1 VILIDQHR
9 SYLYEAVMEGIEL
22 VTFVNTQVIPV
33 CIFLIMM
40 GMGLSLVFAD
50 FKRVLKYPKAVGIG
64 LTNQLLLLPIIGF
77 ALANI
82 MPLEPEYAV
91 GVMLLVLCPG
101 GTTSN
106 MFTHLAKGDVALSV
120 TMTAVASLITVFTIP
135 VILNLSLVH
144 FMGQGNEF
152 KLPIIATMFSLMKLT
167 IVPIAL
173 GMIIKAYFPNFANS
187 TQVHV
192 SRFGILFLTLLIV
205 FLTYIQKD
213 IVVSAFIAAGPVSI
227 ILNLS
232 TMALGYYT
240 SKWFGLSIPQRT
252 SITIEVGLQNSTLSM
267 FMALTLLANYKMSFT
282 PAIYTL
288 IMLFT
293 AGVLMKF
300 LRIKAKA
307 TLQKNSDGN
316 LNVEQTN

>member
-1 VILIDQHR
+1 MK
-9 SYLYEAVMEGIEL
+9 SIEL
-22 VTFVNTQVIPV
+22 VTFVNTQIIPI

-40 GMGLSLVFAD
+40 GMGLSLVIGD
-50 FKRVLKYPKAVGIG
+50 FKRVMKYPKAVAIG
-64 LTNQLLLLPIIGF
+64 LTNQLLFLPIIGF

-106 MFTHLAKGDVALSV
+106 IFSHLAKGDLALSV
-120 TMTAVASLITVFTIP
+120 TMTAVASLITVFSIP
-135 VILNLSLVH
+135 IVLNISLAH
-144 FMGQGNEF
+144 FMGEGSEF
-152 KLPIIATMFSLMKLT
+152 QLPIIATMFSLMKLT

-173 GMIIKAYFPNFANS
+173 GMTINVYFPNFASS
-187 TQVHV
+187 TQIHV
-192 SRFGILFLTLLIV
+192 SRFGILFLTLLMV
-205 FLTYIQKD
+205 FLTYIQQD
-213 IVVSAFIAAGPVSI
+213 IVIPALIATGPVSLL
-227 ILNLS
+227 LNLS
-232 TMALGYYT
+232 TMALGYYS
-240 SKWFGLSIPQRT
+240 SKWFGLNKAQST

-293 AGVLMKF
+293 AGVLVRF
-300 LRIKAKA
+300 LSHKSSNKLENSSNSQLNIEQIK
-307 TLQKNSDGN
+307 Q
-316 LNVEQTN
+316 

>member
-1 VILIDQHR
+1 
-9 SYLYEAVMEGIEL
+9 MESIEL
-22 VTFVNTQVIPV
+22 VKFVNTKVIPI

-40 GMGLSLVFAD
+40 GMGLSLIPKD
-50 FKRVLKYPKAVGIG
+50 FKRVVKYPKAVSIG
-64 LTNQLLLLPIIGF
+64 LINQLILLPLIGF
-77 ALANI
+77 VLASV

-120 TMTAVASLITVFTIP
+120 SMTAIASIITVFTIP
-135 VILNLSLVH
+135 VILNLSLEH
-144 FMGQGNEF
+144 FMGKGTEF
-152 KLPIIATMFSLMKLT
+152 SLPIITTMISLMKLT
-167 IVPIAL
+167 ILPISI
-173 GMIIKAYFPNFANS
+173 GMLIKRFAPKLADS

-192 SRFGILFLTLLIV
+192 SKFGILFLTLLII

-213 IVVSAFIAAGPVSI
+213 IVVSALIAAGPVSI
-227 ILNLS
+227 LLNIS
-232 TMALGYYT
+232 TMAVGYYS
-240 SKWFGLSIPQRT
+240 SKWLGLNLAQRT

-288 IMLFT
+288 TMLFT
-293 AGVLMKF
+293 AGVLVRIFNSKF
-300 LRIKAKA
+300 NRADKPKVQLDIAK
-307 TLQKNSDGN
+307 
-316 LNVEQTN
+316 

>member
-1 VILIDQHR
+1 
-9 SYLYEAVMEGIEL
+9 MEGTEL
-22 VTFVNTQVIPV
+22 VTFVNTQIIPI

-40 GMGLSLVFAD
+40 GMGLSLVPND
-50 FKRVLKYPKAVGIG
+50 FKRVAKSPKAVSIG
-64 LTNQLLLLPIIGF
+64 LVNQLILLPIIGF
-77 ALANI
+77 TLATV

-91 GVMLLVLCPG
+91 GVMLLVVCPG

-135 VILNLSLVH
+135 VILNFSLNH

-152 KLPIIATMFSLMKLT
+152 QLPILATMISLMKLT
-167 IVPIAL
+167 IVPITI
-173 GMIIKAYFPNFANS
+173 GMLIKAFLPKLAANS
-187 TQVHV
+187 QVYV
-192 SRFGILFLTLLIV
+192 AKLGILFLTLLII
-205 FLTYIQKD
+205 FLTYIQQD
-213 IVVSAFIAAGPVSI
+213 IVIPAFIAAGPVSL
-227 ILNLS
+227 ILNIS
-232 TMALGYYT
+232 TMALGYYS
-240 SKWFGLSIPQRT
+240 SKWLKLTIAQRT

-293 AGVLMKF
+293 AGILVKVIH
-300 LRIKAKA
+300 LRFQS
-307 TLQKNSDGN
+307 TPN
-316 LNVEQTN
+316 EQAVAGLSVKQTKE

>member
-1 VILIDQHR
+1 
-9 SYLYEAVMEGIEL
+9 MEDIEL
-22 VTFVNTQVIPV
+22 VTFVNSQVIPV

-40 GMGLSLVFAD
+40 GMGLSLVTDD
-50 FKRVLKYPKAVGIG
+50 FKRVLKYPKAVAIG

-106 MFTHLAKGDVALSV
+106 MFSHLAKGDVALSV

-135 VILNLSLVH
+135 VVLNYSLIH

-152 KLPIIATMFSLMKLT
+152 QLPILATMFSLMKLT
-167 IVPIAL
+167 IVPILL
-173 GMIIKAYFPNFANS
+173 GMLIRRYAPKIAES
-187 TQVHV
+187 IQVHV
-192 SRFGILFLTLLIV
+192 SRFGILFLTLLII
-205 FLTYIQKD
+205 FLTYIQQD
-213 IVVSAFIAAGPVSI
+213 IVIPALIAAGPVSI
-227 ILNLS
+227 ILNIS
-232 TMALGYYT
+232 TMLLGYYS
-240 SKWFGLSIPQRT
+240 SKWFGLNLAQRT

-288 IMLFT
+288 TMLFT
-293 AGVLMKF
+293 AGILAGMLNSKYF
-300 LRIKAKA
+300 KS
-307 TLQKNSDGN
+307 KNNGEVVADN
-316 LNVEQTN
+316 A